1 MTQIPLDLGH
11 RASYGGDDFLVAPC
25 NEAAVAWLDR
35 WPGWPG
41 PGLALSGPAGC
52 GKTHLAHVFQA
63 RSGARLI
70 QPAELSQDSL
80 ANLMEGNGEVVLDG
94 APPVDE
100 RALLHLYNLLA
111 ERRGH
116 LLILSRE
123 APARWGV
130 GLADLASRLA
140 AMPAIGIDPPDEILM
155 EGLLVKLFADR
166 QLAVQPEVV
175 AYLVRRMERSFE
187 AVRRMVARLD
197 RESLARRRPVTLPLA
212 REVVES
218 ETA

>member
-1 MTQIPLDLGH
+1 MAQLPLDLGH
-11 RASYGGDDFLVAPC
+11 RASFGGDDFLVAPC

-35 WPGWPG
+35 WPDWPG
-41 PGLALSGPAGC
+41 PGLALWGPAGC
-52 GKTHLAHVFQA
+52 GKSHLAHVFQV

-70 QPAELSQDSL
+70 QPGELSQGAPASL
-80 ANLMEGNGEVVLDG
+80 AEGNGELALEG

-116 LLILSRE
+116 LLVLSRE
-123 APARWGV
+123 APARWGLR
-130 GLADLASRLA
+130 LADLASRLA
-140 AMPAIGIDPPDEILM
+140 AMPAIRIDPPDEVLI

-175 AYLVRRMERSFE
+175 AYLVRRMERSFD
-187 AVRRMVARLD
+187 AVRRTVARLD
-197 RESLARRRPVTLPLA
+197 RESLARHRPVSLPLA
-212 REVVES
+212 REIVES
-218 ETA
+218 DNA

>member
-1 MTQIPLDLGH
+1 MAQLPLDLGH
-11 RASYGGDDFLVAPC
+11 RASFGSDDFLVAPC

-35 WPGWPG
+35 WPDWPG
-41 PGLALSGPAGC
+41 PGLALWGPAGC
-52 GKTHLAHVFQA
+52 GKSHLGHVFQA

-70 QPAELSQDSL
+70 QPSELAERSL
-80 ANLMEGNGEVVLDG
+80 ASLAGGNGELVLDG

-116 LLILSRE
+116 LLVLSRE
-123 APARWGV
+123 APARWRV

-140 AMPAIGIDPPDEILM
+140 AMPAVRIDPPDEILI

-166 QLAVQPEVV
+166 QLTVQPEVV

-187 AVRRMVARLD
+187 AVRRTVERLD

-212 REVVES
+212 REIVES
-218 ETA
+218 ESA